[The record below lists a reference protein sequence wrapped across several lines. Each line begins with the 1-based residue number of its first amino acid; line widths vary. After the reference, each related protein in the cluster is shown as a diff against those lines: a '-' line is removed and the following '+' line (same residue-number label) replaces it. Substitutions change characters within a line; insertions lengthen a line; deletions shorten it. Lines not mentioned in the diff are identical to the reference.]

1 MSENAELLDAGA
13 RRDIQG
19 FITSGYG
26 HLPLAAY
33 LLVRFVDGA
42 GARRWVGGMTDAIS
56 TAAPWPRDE
65 TGAVVKPATTVNV
78 AFTAG
83 GLRACGLPTSV
94 LCTFPVEFQEGIASP
109 GRSRILGDT
118 EESAPAGW
126 EIGGPHTEPIGAI
139 VIVHARDEADLDAAC
154 EAQIAGI
161 RRTDGG
167 VVEHAGTRQRG
178 YRPGSDTEPFGFR
191 DGISQPAIAGLAGRG
206 VPTGEFVLGYPN
218 HYGVIPPTP
227 VVPSDLDRR
236 GLLPALGNP
245 YHPAGRWR
253 DLGRHGSFLV
263 YRKLQQHVT
272 RFWQTMRD
280 EAVRLR
286 GAADPAYMIWLAS
299 KMVGRWPSGAPL
311 IESPDRDDPRR
322 AMNDAFE
329 YGGDPDGLA
338 CPVGAHVRRAHP
350 RDDLK
355 PYPAEQ
361 ARHMSEAHRIIRR
374 ARVFGPLPFE
384 PARLHDGAGTTA
396 RDAVLPLDDNGQA
409 YGIHF
414 FCVNASIRSQ
424 FEFIQQTWCNNPSFG
439 GLTASKDPIVGDHG
453 RAGEPQT
460 RMVIPAGSRTVRT
473 AALPRFVTVR
483 GGAYLFMPSITAL
496 KFIADGSFT

>member
-1 MSENAELLDAGA
+1 
-13 RRDIQG
+13 
-19 FITSGYG
+19 
-26 HLPLAAY
+26 
-33 LLVRFVDGA
+33 
-42 GARRWVGGMTDAIS
+42 
-56 TAAPWPRDE
+56 
-65 TGAVVKPATTVNV
+65 
-78 AFTAG
+78 
-83 GLRACGLPTSV
+83 V
-94 LCTFPVEFQEGIASP
+94 L
-109 GRSRILGDT
+109 
-118 EESAPAGW
+118 
-126 EIGGPHTEPIGAI
+126 
-139 VIVHARDEADLDAAC
+139 
-154 EAQIAGI
+154 
-161 RRTDGG
+161 
-167 VVEHAGTRQRG
+167 
-178 YRPGSDTEPFGFR
+178 
-191 DGISQPAIAGLAGRG
+191 
-206 VPTGEFVLGYPN
+206 
-218 HYGVIPPTP
+218 
-227 VVPSDLDRR
+227 
-236 GLLPALGNP
+236 
-245 YHPAGRWR
+245 
-253 DLGRHGSFLV
+253 
-263 YRKLQQHVT
+263 RKLQQHVA

-286 GAADPAYMIWLAS
+286 GAADPSYMIWLAS

-338 CPVGAHVRRAHP
+338 CPVGAHVRRANP

-374 ARVFGPLPFE
+374 ARVFGPPPFE

-424 FEFIQQTWCNNPSFG
+424 FEFVQQTWCNNPSFG

-460 RMVIPAGSRTVRT
+460 RLVIPAGSRTVRT